1 MNLYPAIIPIT
12 EECPKGHCTNPYG
25 QTKLMLEEVLMDV
38 QKADKDWNVV
48 LLFCNVEIRTVA
60 KSLPLLRLETH
71 NSLIFS
77 YPAVF
82 SVIFKKNIRLA
93 MQSIASL
100 IT

>member
-1 MNLYPAIIPIT
+1 MNLDPAIIPIT

-60 KSLPLLRLETH
+60 KSLPLLR
-71 NSLIFS
+71 
-77 YPAVF
+77 
-82 SVIFKKNIRLA
+82 
-93 MQSIASL
+93 
-100 IT
+100 